1 MGGCTEFFGRIGTS
15 GRGFGGRRHC
25 GPELKSGRRNTTG
38 GNDYASKRHCNSTS
52 GYSNAAGRDSH
63 STRGNGNASRNDCYS
78 SSWNYDARSNHSEYY
93 DAAGGNDES
102 TEPWNDATER
112 YSEHDQS
119 RHHESWK
126 SESFKP
132 GNDNATQRFDNS
144 TTVES
149 TTVELESNETYAKRA
164 LRPASF
170 ILQIEFLLSRERR
183 RTPIG
188 ATVGIV
194 E

>member
-1 MGGCTEFFGRIGTS
+1 MGGCAEFFGRIGTS
-15 GRGFGGRRHC
+15 GRGFGGRRYC
-25 GPELKSGRRNTTG
+25 GPELKSGRRNTAS
-38 GNDYASKRHCNSTS
+38 GNDYSSERNSNSAS
-52 GYSNAAGRDSH
+52 GYSNAAGRDSY
-63 STRGNGNASRNDCYS
+63 STCGNGNASRKHRYS

-102 TEPWNDATER
+102 SGNDESTEPRNDATER

-119 RHHESWK
+119 KHHESWK
-126 SESFKP
+126 YESFKP

-144 TTVES
+144 TTVE
-149 TTVELESNETYAKRA
+149 LENNEAYAKAGLWAR
-164 LRPASF
+164 
-170 ILQIEFLLSRERR
+170 FLICKPNFLNRNGEEGSHD
-183 RTPIG
+183 